1 MPTITT
7 FLMFNQGAEAAVARY
22 KEIFPQ
28 TRELGPLEFEIEGQR
43 FAAYNGGDHFKF
55 TEGFSIMVSCDGQAE
70 LDHYW
75 DALLAEGGKPT
86 MCGWLTDA
94 FGVSWQIVPRN
105 IHQLISTKAGIEA
118 MLSMQKL
125 DIAALERAASSQ

>member
-7 FLMFNQGAEAAVARY
+7 FLMFNKGAEAAVARY

-28 TRELGPLEFEIEGQR
+28 KRQLGPLEFEIEGQR

-55 TEGFSIMVSCDGQAE
+55 TEGFSIMVSCDDQAE
-70 LDHYW
+70 LDGYW
-75 DALLAEGGKPT
+75 EALLAEGGKPT

-94 FGVSWQIVPRN
+94 FGVSWQVVPRN
-105 IHQLISTKAGIEA
+105 IHELISTKAGVAA
-118 MLSMQKL
+118 MLEMQKL
-125 DIAALERAASSQ
+125 DIATLEAASSQ